1 MVCRV
6 QATDAQPA
14 DFPAVYMCTV
24 RPQVKQHMAGNPT
37 GNPTVSEPDP
47 VSKETVS
54 LWLVESSSDEDTASP
69 NYRRHGTAQQDVQV
83 MDGSGHQVATRAVV
97 MDSFPTLTARRVN
110 VLELLLLQTST
121 NEGWVLE
128 MLQTSTNEATAL
140 DLETTSKY
148 EFLLRQIDT
157 FQKNF
162 EKLATEA
169 DLKNP
174 QSVALMTAV
183 LRCACERDLRD
194 MNDFLYGLWEDVRA
208 LITPGVLKLHEGVI
222 TNGKTLGTRRMTVEE
237 VLEAKKY
244 TCSLM
249 MGPYKIFFKVGTITS
264 MAAPAAPVTHMVHLL
279 RMKNPHRPKDRAVA
293 VPCGNSS
300 CSHCGHY

>member
-1 MVCRV
+1 MYVCRV
-6 QATDAQPA
+6 QATDAQPD
-14 DFPAVYMCTV
+14 DFPTV
-24 RPQVKQHMAGNPT
+24 CMYRGRPRVTKHMARNPT
-37 GNPTVSEPDP
+37 GSNILRERGVAEPDP

-69 NYRRHGTAQQDVQV
+69 NYRGHGTAPQDVQV
-83 MDGSGHQVATRAVV
+83 MHASGHQVATGAVV
-97 MDSFPTLTARRVN
+97 MDSFPTLTARRAN
-110 VLELLLLQTST
+110 ATREGWGLELLQS
-121 NEGWVLE
+121 
-128 MLQTSTNEATAL
+128 STNEATPL

-148 EFLLRQIDT
+148 EFLLRQIDK

-162 EKLATEA
+162 EILEKET
-169 DLKNP
+169 DLMNAE
-174 QSVALMTAV
+174 SASLMTAV

-194 MNDFLYGLWEDVRA
+194 MNDFLYGLWEDFRA

-279 RMKNPHRPKDRAVA
+279 KMKNPHRPKDRAAA
-293 VPCGNSS
+293 VPCGNSF